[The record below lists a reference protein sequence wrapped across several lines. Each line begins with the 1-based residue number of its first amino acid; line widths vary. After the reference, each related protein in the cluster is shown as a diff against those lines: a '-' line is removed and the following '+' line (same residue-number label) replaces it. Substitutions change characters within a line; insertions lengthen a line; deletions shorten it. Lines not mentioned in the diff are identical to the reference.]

1 MSEVVKGILRA
12 VSSALQV
19 PTIIILILLIL
30 LTIVMLGSFIAELV
44 TERKSLRLNIP
55 KLVDDLQGKSTAE
68 MKEVIAASSLLTR
81 QKAAAQEL
89 ISRVTYPDDT
99 REALARQLI
108 ADEEARYNKIIK
120 ITDLTSRVAPMFG
133 LMGTLIPL
141 GPGLI
146 ALGKGDAA
154 TLSASLLIAFDT
166 TVAGLI
172 SGAISYV
179 VSGIRKGW
187 YEEYM
192 IGLETIM
199 ETILDVQNTER
210 RKAMQQ
216 KKAADAAKSG
226 KTAPRDTIT
235 MAPGAMMSAPAYGQQ
250 AAYGQPQSQQAPAA
264 PQPQQTYAQQA
275 AYAQPA
281 AQPDPAAFAPQP
293 AYTQPAQPA
302 PAPAPRPAANPQQP
316 AAQPA
321 AQPVQARPAPAPA
334 PRPAADPQQ
343 PAAQPAAQAAA
354 QAVPVR
360 PAPAQAARPAG
371 NPQQAAPRPRPAAR
385 PQQEAQGQTIAEQVT
400 RRPDFAEAN
409 KRTIAGEDAARLQA
423 EVRAAANNMQA
434 AEEQAIE
441 KELES
446 IRSLDELLENFA
458 PKDGRQ

>member
-30 LTIVMLGSFIAELV
+30 LTIVMLGSFIAEML

-68 MKEVIAASSLLTR
+68 MKEVIASSSLLTR

-154 TLSASLLIAFDT
+154 TLSSSLLIAFDT

-172 SGAISYV
+172 SGAVSYV

-210 RKAMQQ
+210 RKALQQ
-216 KKAADAAKSG
+216 KKASDAAKAG
-226 KTAPRDTIT
+226 QAVPRDTIT
-235 MAPGAMMSAPAYGQQ
+235 MSPGTMTA
-250 AAYGQPQSQQAPAA
+250 AAYTQQTPQPAPAA
-264 PQPQQTYAQQA
+264 PQQAYAQPAPQAPQSPQA
-275 AYAQPA
+275 AYAQQQA
-281 AQPDPAAFAPQP
+281 YAQPAPQP
-293 AYTQPAQPA
+293 APVAPQQAYAQPAPQAPQAAYAQQQTYAQPAQPA
-302 PAPAPRPAANPQQP
+302 PVRTAP
-316 AAQPA
+316 
-321 AQPVQARPAPAPA
+321 AQPVQPARPAGN
-334 PRPAADPQQ
+334 PQ
-343 PAAQPAAQAAA
+343 
-354 QAVPVR
+354 
-360 PAPAQAARPAG
+360 QAARPAG
-371 NPQQAAPRPRPAAR
+371 NPQQPATARPRQAARPAAGVAGAAAAQAAQAVR
-385 PQQEAQGQTIAEQVT
+385 PQQPVGQGQSRAEQIT
-400 RRPDFAEAN
+400 RKPDFADAN
-409 KRTIAGEDAARLQA
+409 KKTIAGADAARLQA
-423 EVRAAANNMQA
+423 EVRAAANSMQET
-434 AEEQAIE
+434 EEQAIA
-441 KELES
+441 KEMEQ
-446 IRSLDELLENFA
+446 IRSLDELLENFS

>member
-30 LTIVMLGSFIAELV
+30 LTIVMLGSFIAEML

-68 MKEVIAASSLLTR
+68 MKEVIASSSLLTR

-154 TLSASLLIAFDT
+154 TLSSSLLIAFDT

-172 SGAISYV
+172 SGAVSYV

-210 RKAMQQ
+210 RKALQQ
-216 KKAADAAKSG
+216 KKASDAAKAG
-226 KTAPRDTIT
+226 QAVPRDTIT
-235 MAPGAMMSAPAYGQQ
+235 MSPGTMTA
-250 AAYGQPQSQQAPAA
+250 AAYTQQTPQPAPAA
-264 PQPQQTYAQQA
+264 PQQAYAQPAPQAPQSPQAAYAQQQAYAQPAPQQAYAQPAPQAPQAPQAAYAQQQTYAQ
-275 AYAQPA
+275 
-281 AQPDPAAFAPQP
+281 
-293 AYTQPAQPA
+293 PA
-302 PAPAPRPAANPQQP
+302 PVRTAP
-316 AAQPA
+316 
-321 AQPVQARPAPAPA
+321 AQPVQPARPAGN
-334 PRPAADPQQ
+334 PQ
-343 PAAQPAAQAAA
+343 
-354 QAVPVR
+354 
-360 PAPAQAARPAG
+360 QAARPAG
-371 NPQQAAPRPRPAAR
+371 NPQQPAAARPRQAARPAAGVAGAAAAGAAAAAQAAQAVR
-385 PQQEAQGQTIAEQVT
+385 PQQPVGQGQSRAEQIT
-400 RRPDFAEAN
+400 RKPDFADAN
-409 KRTIAGEDAARLQA
+409 KKTIAGADAARLQA
-423 EVRAAANNMQA
+423 EVRAAANSMQET
-434 AEEQAIE
+434 EEQAIA
-441 KELES
+441 KEMEQ
-446 IRSLDELLENFA
+446 IRSLDELLENFS

>member
-30 LTIVMLGSFIAELV
+30 LTIVMLGSFIAEML

-68 MKEVIAASSLLTR
+68 MKEVIASSSLLTR

-154 TLSASLLIAFDT
+154 TLSSSLLIAFDT

-172 SGAISYV
+172 SGAVSYV

-210 RKAMQQ
+210 RKALQQ
-216 KKAADAAKSG
+216 KKASDAAKAG
-226 KTAPRDTIT
+226 QAVPRDAIT
-235 MAPGAMMSAPAYGQQ
+235 MSPGTMTA
-250 AAYGQPQSQQAPAA
+250 AAYTQQTPQPAPAA
-264 PQPQQTYAQQA
+264 PQQAYAQPAPQAPQSPQAAYAQQQAYAQPAPQPAPVAPQQAYAQPAPQAPQAAYAQQQTYAQ
-275 AYAQPA
+275 
-281 AQPDPAAFAPQP
+281 
-293 AYTQPAQPA
+293 PA
-302 PAPAPRPAANPQQP
+302 PVRTAP
-316 AAQPA
+316 
-321 AQPVQARPAPAPA
+321 AQPVQPARPAGN
-334 PRPAADPQQ
+334 PQ
-343 PAAQPAAQAAA
+343 
-354 QAVPVR
+354 
-360 PAPAQAARPAG
+360 QAARPAG
-371 NPQQAAPRPRPAAR
+371 NPQQPATARPRQAARPAAGVAGAAAAQAAQAVR
-385 PQQEAQGQTIAEQVT
+385 PQQPVGQGQFRAEQIT
-400 RRPDFAEAN
+400 RKPDFADAN
-409 KRTIAGEDAARLQA
+409 KKTIAGADAARLQA
-423 EVRAAANNMQA
+423 EVRAAANSMQET
-434 AEEQAIE
+434 EEQAIA
-441 KELES
+441 KEMEQ
-446 IRSLDELLENFA
+446 IRSLDELLENFS

>member
-30 LTIVMLGSFIAELV
+30 LTIVMLGSFIAEML

-68 MKEVIAASSLLTR
+68 MKEVIASSSLLTR

-154 TLSASLLIAFDT
+154 TLSSSLLIAFDT

-172 SGAISYV
+172 SGAVSYV

-210 RKAMQQ
+210 RKALQQ
-216 KKAADAAKSG
+216 KKAADAAKTG
-226 KTAPRDTIT
+226 QAVPRDTIT
-235 MAPGAMMSAPAYGQQ
+235 MSPGAMTA
-250 AAYGQPQSQQAPAA
+250 AAYAQPAQQPAPAA
-264 PQPQQTYAQQA
+264 PQQTYAQPAPQASQTPQAVYAQQQTYVQPAQQPAPVAPQQTYAQPAPQA
-275 AYAQPA
+275 AYAQ
-281 AQPDPAAFAPQP
+281 QQ
-293 AYTQPAQPA
+293 AY
-302 PAPAPRPAANPQQP
+302 
-316 AAQPA
+316 
-321 AQPVQARPAPAPA
+321 AQPVQPAPVRTAPA
-334 PRPAADPQQ
+334 QPVQ
-343 PAAQPAAQAAA
+343 PARSAGNPQ
-354 QAVPVR
+354 
-360 PAPAQAARPAG
+360 QAARPAG
-371 NPQQAAPRPRPAAR
+371 NPQQPAAARPRPAAR
-385 PQQEAQGQTIAEQVT
+385 PAAGVAAAGAAVAAQAAQAVRPQQPEVQGQTRAEQIT
-400 RRPDFAEAN
+400 KKPDFADAN
-409 KRTIAGEDAARLQA
+409 KKTIAGADAARLQA
-423 EVRAAANNMQA
+423 EVRAAANSMKET
-434 AEEQAIE
+434 EEQAIA
-441 KELES
+441 KEMEQ
-446 IRSLDELLENFA
+446 IRSLDELLENFS

>member
-30 LTIVMLGSFIAELV
+30 LTIVMLGSFIAEML

-68 MKEVIAASSLLTR
+68 MKEVIASSSLLTR

-154 TLSASLLIAFDT
+154 TLSSSLLIAFDT

-172 SGAISYV
+172 SGAVSYV

-210 RKAMQQ
+210 RKALQQ
-216 KKAADAAKSG
+216 KKAADAAKTG
-226 KTAPRDTIT
+226 QAVPRDTIT
-235 MAPGAMMSAPAYGQQ
+235 MSPGAMTA
-250 AAYGQPQSQQAPAA
+250 AAYTQQTPQPAPAA
-264 PQPQQTYAQQA
+264 PQQAYAQPAPQAPQSPQAAYAQQQAYAQPAPQQAYAQPAPQAPQAPQAAYAQQQTYAQ
-275 AYAQPA
+275 PA
-281 AQPDPAAFAPQP
+281 
-293 AYTQPAQPA
+293 QPAQPA
-302 PAPAPRPAANPQQP
+302 PVRTAP
-316 AAQPA
+316 
-321 AQPVQARPAPAPA
+321 AQPVQPARPAGN
-334 PRPAADPQQ
+334 PQ
-343 PAAQPAAQAAA
+343 
-354 QAVPVR
+354 
-360 PAPAQAARPAG
+360 QAARPAG
-371 NPQQAAPRPRPAAR
+371 NPQQPAAARPRQAARPAAGVAGAAAAAQAAQAVR
-385 PQQEAQGQTIAEQVT
+385 PQQPVGQGQSRSEQIT
-400 RRPDFAEAN
+400 RKPDFADAN
-409 KRTIAGEDAARLQA
+409 KKTIAGADAARLQA
-423 EVRAAANNMQA
+423 EVRAAANSMKET
-434 AEEQAIE
+434 EEQAIA
-441 KELES
+441 KEMEQ
-446 IRSLDELLENFA
+446 IRSLDELLENFS

>member
-30 LTIVMLGSFIAELV
+30 LTIVMLGSFIAEML

-68 MKEVIAASSLLTR
+68 MKEVIASSSLLTR

-154 TLSASLLIAFDT
+154 TLSSSLLIAFDT

-172 SGAISYV
+172 SGAVSYV

-210 RKAMQQ
+210 RKALQQ
-216 KKAADAAKSG
+216 KKASDAAKAG
-226 KTAPRDTIT
+226 QAVPRDTIT
-235 MAPGAMMSAPAYGQQ
+235 MSPGTMTA
-250 AAYGQPQSQQAPAA
+250 AAYTQQTPQPAPAA
-264 PQPQQTYAQQA
+264 PQQAYAQPAPQAPQSPQAAYAQQQAYAQPAPQPAYAQPAPQAPQAPQAAYAQQQTYAQ
-275 AYAQPA
+275 
-281 AQPDPAAFAPQP
+281 
-293 AYTQPAQPA
+293 PA
-302 PAPAPRPAANPQQP
+302 PVRTAP
-316 AAQPA
+316 
-321 AQPVQARPAPAPA
+321 AQPVQPARPAGN
-334 PRPAADPQQ
+334 PQ
-343 PAAQPAAQAAA
+343 
-354 QAVPVR
+354 
-360 PAPAQAARPAG
+360 QAARPAG
-371 NPQQAAPRPRPAAR
+371 NPQQPAAARPRQAARPAAGVAGGAAAAAQAAQAVR
-385 PQQEAQGQTIAEQVT
+385 PQQPVGQGQSRAEQIT
-400 RRPDFAEAN
+400 RKPDFADAN
-409 KRTIAGEDAARLQA
+409 KKTIAGADAARLQA
-423 EVRAAANNMQA
+423 EVRAAANSMQET
-434 AEEQAIE
+434 EEQAIA
-441 KELES
+441 KEMEQ
-446 IRSLDELLENFA
+446 IRSLDELLENFS

>member
-30 LTIVMLGSFIAELV
+30 LTIVMLGSFIAEML

-68 MKEVIAASSLLTR
+68 MKEVIASSSLLTR

-154 TLSASLLIAFDT
+154 TLSSSLLIAFDT

-172 SGAISYV
+172 SGAVSYV

-210 RKAMQQ
+210 RKALQQ
-216 KKAADAAKSG
+216 KKASDAAKAG
-226 KTAPRDTIT
+226 QAVPRDTIT
-235 MAPGAMMSAPAYGQQ
+235 MSPGTMTATAYTQQ
-250 AAYGQPQSQQAPAA
+250 TPQPAPAA
-264 PQPQQTYAQQA
+264 PQQAYAQPAPQAPQSPQA
-275 AYAQPA
+275 AYAQQQA
-281 AQPDPAAFAPQP
+281 YAQPAPQP
-293 AYTQPAQPA
+293 APQAPQAPQAAYAQQQTYAQPAQPA
-302 PAPAPRPAANPQQP
+302 PVRTAP
-316 AAQPA
+316 
-321 AQPVQARPAPAPA
+321 AQPVQPARPAGN
-334 PRPAADPQQ
+334 PQ
-343 PAAQPAAQAAA
+343 
-354 QAVPVR
+354 
-360 PAPAQAARPAG
+360 QAARPAG
-371 NPQQAAPRPRPAAR
+371 NPQQPAAARPRQAARPAAGVAGAAAAAQAAQAVR
-385 PQQEAQGQTIAEQVT
+385 PQQPVGQGQSRAEQIT
-400 RRPDFAEAN
+400 RKPDFADAN
-409 KRTIAGEDAARLQA
+409 KKTIAGADAARLQA
-423 EVRAAANNMQA
+423 EVRAAANSMQET
-434 AEEQAIE
+434 EEQAIA
-441 KELES
+441 KEMEQ
-446 IRSLDELLENFA
+446 IRSLDELLENFS

>member
-1 MSEVVKGILRA
+1 
-12 VSSALQV
+12 
-19 PTIIILILLIL
+19 
-30 LTIVMLGSFIAELV
+30 ML

-68 MKEVIAASSLLTR
+68 MKEVIASSSLLTR

-154 TLSASLLIAFDT
+154 TLSSSLLIAFDT

-172 SGAISYV
+172 SGAVSYV

-210 RKAMQQ
+210 RKALQQ
-216 KKAADAAKSG
+216 KKASDAAKAG
-226 KTAPRDTIT
+226 QAVPRDTIT
-235 MAPGAMMSAPAYGQQ
+235 MSPGTMTA
-250 AAYGQPQSQQAPAA
+250 AAYTQQTPQPAPAA
-264 PQPQQTYAQQA
+264 PQQAYAQPAPQAPQSPQAAYAQQQAYAQPAPQQAYAQPAPQAPQAPQAAYAQQQAYAQPAPQPAPVAPQQAYAQPAPQAPQAAYAQQQTYAQ
-275 AYAQPA
+275 
-281 AQPDPAAFAPQP
+281 
-293 AYTQPAQPA
+293 PA
-302 PAPAPRPAANPQQP
+302 PVRTAP
-316 AAQPA
+316 
-321 AQPVQARPAPAPA
+321 AQPVQP
-334 PRPAADPQQ
+334 
-343 PAAQPAAQAAA
+343 
-354 QAVPVR
+354 
-360 PAPAQAARPAG
+360 ARPAG
-371 NPQQAAPRPRPAAR
+371 NPQQVARPAGNPQQPAAARPRQAARPAAGVAGGAAAAAQAAQAVR
-385 PQQEAQGQTIAEQVT
+385 PQQPVGQGQSRAEQIT
-400 RRPDFAEAN
+400 RKPDFADAN
-409 KRTIAGEDAARLQA
+409 KKTIAGADAARLQA
-423 EVRAAANNMQA
+423 EVRAAANSMQET
-434 AEEQAIE
+434 EEQAIA
-441 KELES
+441 KEMEQ
-446 IRSLDELLENFA
+446 IRSLDELLENFS

>member
-30 LTIVMLGSFIAELV
+30 LTIVMLGSFIAEML

-68 MKEVIAASSLLTR
+68 MKEVIASSSLLTR

-154 TLSASLLIAFDT
+154 TLSSSLLIAFDT

-172 SGAISYV
+172 SGAVSYV

-210 RKAMQQ
+210 RKALQQ
-216 KKAADAAKSG
+216 KKASDAAKAG
-226 KTAPRDTIT
+226 QAVPRDTIT
-235 MAPGAMMSAPAYGQQ
+235 MSPGTMTA
-250 AAYGQPQSQQAPAA
+250 AAYTQQTPQPAPAA
-264 PQPQQTYAQQA
+264 PQQAYAQPAPQAPQSPQA
-275 AYAQPA
+275 AYAQQQA
-281 AQPDPAAFAPQP
+281 YAQPAPQQAYAQP
-293 AYTQPAQPA
+293 APQAPQAPQAAYAQQQTYAQPAQPA
-302 PAPAPRPAANPQQP
+302 PVRTAP
-316 AAQPA
+316 
-321 AQPVQARPAPAPA
+321 AQPVQPARPAGN
-334 PRPAADPQQ
+334 PQ
-343 PAAQPAAQAAA
+343 
-354 QAVPVR
+354 
-360 PAPAQAARPAG
+360 QAARPAG
-371 NPQQAAPRPRPAAR
+371 NPQQPATARPRQAARPAAGVAGAAAAQAAQAVR
-385 PQQEAQGQTIAEQVT
+385 PQQPVGQGQSRAEQIT
-400 RRPDFAEAN
+400 RKPDFADAN
-409 KRTIAGEDAARLQA
+409 KKTIAGADAARLQA
-423 EVRAAANNMQA
+423 EVRAAANSMQET
-434 AEEQAIE
+434 EEQAIA
-441 KELES
+441 KEMEQ
-446 IRSLDELLENFA
+446 IRSLDELLENFS

>member
-30 LTIVMLGSFIAELV
+30 LTIVMLGSFIAEML

-68 MKEVIAASSLLTR
+68 MKEVIASSSLLTR

-154 TLSASLLIAFDT
+154 TLSSSLLIAFDT

-172 SGAISYV
+172 SGAVSYV

-210 RKAMQQ
+210 RKALQQ
-216 KKAADAAKSG
+216 KKASDAAKAG
-226 KTAPRDTIT
+226 QAVPRDTIT
-235 MAPGAMMSAPAYGQQ
+235 MSPGTMTATAYTQQ
-250 AAYGQPQSQQAPAA
+250 TPQPAPAA
-264 PQPQQTYAQQA
+264 PQQAYAQPAPQAPQAPQA
-275 AYAQPA
+275 AYAQQQTYA
-281 AQPDPAAFAPQP
+281 
-293 AYTQPAQPA
+293 QPAQPA
-302 PAPAPRPAANPQQP
+302 PVRTAP
-316 AAQPA
+316 
-321 AQPVQARPAPAPA
+321 AQPVQPARPAGN
-334 PRPAADPQQ
+334 PQ
-343 PAAQPAAQAAA
+343 
-354 QAVPVR
+354 
-360 PAPAQAARPAG
+360 QAARPAG
-371 NPQQAAPRPRPAAR
+371 NPQQPAAARPRQAARPAAGVAGAAAAAQAAQAVR
-385 PQQEAQGQTIAEQVT
+385 PQQPVGQGQSRAEQIT
-400 RRPDFAEAN
+400 RKPDFADAN
-409 KRTIAGEDAARLQA
+409 KKTIAGADAARLQA
-423 EVRAAANNMQA
+423 EVRAAANSMQET
-434 AEEQAIE
+434 EEQAIA
-441 KELES
+441 KEMEQ
-446 IRSLDELLENFA
+446 IRSLDELLENFS

>member
-30 LTIVMLGSFIAELV
+30 LTIVMLGSFIAEML

-68 MKEVIAASSLLTR
+68 MKEVIASSSLLTR

-154 TLSASLLIAFDT
+154 TLSSSLLIAFDT

-172 SGAISYV
+172 SGAVSYV

-210 RKAMQQ
+210 RKALQQ
-216 KKAADAAKSG
+216 KKASDAAKAG
-226 KTAPRDTIT
+226 QAVPRDTIT
-235 MAPGAMMSAPAYGQQ
+235 MSPGTMTA
-250 AAYGQPQSQQAPAA
+250 AAYTQQTPQPAPAA
-264 PQPQQTYAQQA
+264 PQQAYAQPAPQAPQSPQAAYAQQQAYAQPAPQPAYAQPAPQAPQAPQAAYAQQQTYAQ
-275 AYAQPA
+275 
-281 AQPDPAAFAPQP
+281 
-293 AYTQPAQPA
+293 PA
-302 PAPAPRPAANPQQP
+302 PVRTAP
-316 AAQPA
+316 
-321 AQPVQARPAPAPA
+321 AQPVQPARPAGN
-334 PRPAADPQQ
+334 PQ
-343 PAAQPAAQAAA
+343 
-354 QAVPVR
+354 
-360 PAPAQAARPAG
+360 QAARPAG
-371 NPQQAAPRPRPAAR
+371 NPQQPASARPRQAVRPAAGVAGAAAAAQAAQAVR
-385 PQQEAQGQTIAEQVT
+385 PQQPVGQGQSRAEQIT
-400 RRPDFAEAN
+400 RKPDFADAN
-409 KRTIAGEDAARLQA
+409 KKTIAGADAARLQA
-423 EVRAAANNMQA
+423 EVRAAANSMQET
-434 AEEQAIE
+434 EEQAIA
-441 KELES
+441 KEMEQ
-446 IRSLDELLENFA
+446 IRSLDELLENFS

>member
-30 LTIVMLGSFIAELV
+30 LTIVMLGSFIAEML

-68 MKEVIAASSLLTR
+68 MKEVIASSSLLTR

-154 TLSASLLIAFDT
+154 TLSSSLLIAFDT

-172 SGAISYV
+172 SGAVSYV

-210 RKAMQQ
+210 RKALQQ
-216 KKAADAAKSG
+216 KKASDAAKAG
-226 KTAPRDTIT
+226 QAVPRDTIT
-235 MAPGAMMSAPAYGQQ
+235 MSPGTMTA
-250 AAYGQPQSQQAPAA
+250 AAYTQQTPQPAPAA
-264 PQPQQTYAQQA
+264 PQQAYAQPAPQAPQSPQAAYAQQQAYAQPAPQPAYAQPAPQAPQAPQAAYAQQQTYAQ
-275 AYAQPA
+275 
-281 AQPDPAAFAPQP
+281 
-293 AYTQPAQPA
+293 PA
-302 PAPAPRPAANPQQP
+302 PVRTAP
-316 AAQPA
+316 
-321 AQPVQARPAPAPA
+321 AQPVQPARPAGN
-334 PRPAADPQQ
+334 PQ
-343 PAAQPAAQAAA
+343 
-354 QAVPVR
+354 
-360 PAPAQAARPAG
+360 QAARPAG
-371 NPQQAAPRPRPAAR
+371 NPQQPAAARPRQAARPAAGVAGAAAAAAQAAQAVR
-385 PQQEAQGQTIAEQVT
+385 PQQPVGQGQSRAEQIT
-400 RRPDFAEAN
+400 RKPDFADAN
-409 KRTIAGEDAARLQA
+409 KKTIAGADAARLQA
-423 EVRAAANNMQA
+423 EVRAAANSMQET
-434 AEEQAIE
+434 EEQAIA
-441 KELES
+441 KEMEQ
-446 IRSLDELLENFA
+446 IRSLDELLENFS

>member
-30 LTIVMLGSFIAELV
+30 LTIVMLGSFIAEML

-68 MKEVIAASSLLTR
+68 MKEVIASSSLLTR

-154 TLSASLLIAFDT
+154 TLSSSLLIAFDT

-172 SGAISYV
+172 SGAVSYV

-210 RKAMQQ
+210 RKALQQ
-216 KKAADAAKSG
+216 KKASDAAKAG
-226 KTAPRDTIT
+226 QAVPRDTIT
-235 MAPGAMMSAPAYGQQ
+235 MSPGTMTA
-250 AAYGQPQSQQAPAA
+250 AAYTQQTPQPTPAA
-264 PQPQQTYAQQA
+264 PQQAYAQPAPQAPQSPQAAYAQQQAYAQPAPQPAYAQPAPQAPQAPQAAYAQQQTYAQ
-275 AYAQPA
+275 
-281 AQPDPAAFAPQP
+281 
-293 AYTQPAQPA
+293 PA
-302 PAPAPRPAANPQQP
+302 PVRTAP
-316 AAQPA
+316 
-321 AQPVQARPAPAPA
+321 AQPVQPARPAGN
-334 PRPAADPQQ
+334 PQ
-343 PAAQPAAQAAA
+343 
-354 QAVPVR
+354 
-360 PAPAQAARPAG
+360 QAARPAG
-371 NPQQAAPRPRPAAR
+371 NPQQPAAARPRQAARPAAGVAGAAAAAQAAQAVR
-385 PQQEAQGQTIAEQVT
+385 PQQPVGQGQSRAEQIT
-400 RRPDFAEAN
+400 RKPDFADAN
-409 KRTIAGEDAARLQA
+409 KKTIAGADAARLQA
-423 EVRAAANNMQA
+423 EVRAAANSMQET
-434 AEEQAIE
+434 EEQAIA
-441 KELES
+441 KEMEQ
-446 IRSLDELLENFA
+446 IRSLDELLENFS